1 MEGRSNDS
9 AGLRAL
15 LAMRDSGLGLK
26 RHYAQVK
33 KIENLVEQL
42 TKDTFE
48 RVEGEGPHAPELIEK
63 LQFSLDGVNEAV
75 LSITKALNFIK
86 EKVVQKN
93 RSDSTELWRRFDV
106 KIDELKDA
114 FVQLEAIGLDIL
126 PESSHLDW
134 KNSIDHFRGKLLP
147 TIFLFARSCRVETE
161 MLERYTAEEM
171 AVIAQIVHDK
181 IPENFNTDEAN
192 EYEKDYLSAL
202 KDFKKEFSEE
212 KNLWDTFLDILAG
225 GTHQSPSEHVMME
238 RWIEGEKRE
247 L

>member
-1 MEGRSNDS
+1 MGERSNDS

-15 LAMRDSGLGLK
+15 LAMRDSGHGLEK
-26 RHYAQVK
+26 HYAQVL
-33 KIENLVEQL
+33 KIENLVKQL
-42 TKDTFE
+42 AKDTFAI
-48 RVEGEGPHAPELIEK
+48 VEGLHAPELIEK
-63 LQFSLDGVNEAV
+63 LRFSLDGVNEAV
-75 LSITKALNFIK
+75 LSITKALNAVK
-86 EKVVQKN
+86 EKIVQKN

-106 KIDELKDA
+106 KIDALKEA
-114 FVQLEAIGLDIL
+114 FVQLEAMGLDIL
-126 PESSHLDW
+126 PENSHLDW
-134 KNSIDHFRGKLLP
+134 KNSIDYFRAKLLP
-147 TIFLFARSCRVETE
+147 TIFQFARSCRVETE

-171 AVIAQIVHDK
+171 TFIAQIVHDK
-181 IPENFNTDEAN
+181 IPDSFNVDEAE

-238 RWIEGEKRE
+238 RWIEGEKRD